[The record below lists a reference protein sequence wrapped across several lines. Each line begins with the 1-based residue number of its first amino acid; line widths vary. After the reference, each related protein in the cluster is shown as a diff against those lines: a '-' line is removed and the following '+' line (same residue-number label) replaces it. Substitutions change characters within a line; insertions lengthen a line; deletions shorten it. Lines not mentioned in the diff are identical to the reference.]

1 MEENDGNVVLTGE
14 NDGKV
19 LCLSKM
25 WYLREIW
32 YLRERMME

>member
-14 NDGKV
+14 NDGIV

-25 WYLREIW
+25 EYHHVI
-32 YLRERMME
+32 YM